1 MRKILLAVFVILCFS
16 LPMMAQD
23 AGYENFAALG
33 GSFNQYADPSIAGNL
48 LYAQRLGADDS
59 TYNFNFVDIVSK
71 QEDTFK
77 VATSVT
83 FGLAQKML
91 TFGRAKVYVTTGVG
105 FLAGDEN
112 LGYSWTGGG
121 AVAIPLGKGFQFVPN
136 VRFLKSSLT
145 DFQPIFGLMLGWGH

>member
-1 MRKILLAVFVILCFS
+1 MRKLLLLLFVLPLLAVPAL
-16 LPMMAQD
+16 AQD
-23 AGYENFAALG
+23 TGYENFAAIG
-33 GSFNQYADPSIAGNL
+33 ASWNQYADPSVAGNL

-59 TYNFNFVDIVSK
+59 TYNFNFVDLVSK
-71 QEDTFK
+71 SEEEFS
-77 VATSVT
+77 VSTSVT
-83 FGLAQKML
+83 FGIAQKAL

-121 AVAIPLGKGFQFVPN
+121 AVAIPLGHGFQFLPN

-145 DFQPIFGLMLGWGH
+145 DFQGVFGFMIGWGK